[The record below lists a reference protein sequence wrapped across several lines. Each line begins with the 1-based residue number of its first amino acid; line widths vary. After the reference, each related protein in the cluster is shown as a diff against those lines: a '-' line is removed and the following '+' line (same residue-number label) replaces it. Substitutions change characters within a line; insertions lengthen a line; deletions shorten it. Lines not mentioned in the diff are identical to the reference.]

1 MNDAD
6 LDSVVE
12 GVVDAI
18 WSNQG
23 QVCCAGSRLLVQEGI
38 ASHLEQKLRA
48 RMESLRGS
56 HLRLTR
62 CTGNL
67 NIQRSSKYLG
77 GICHAVLAKASDPAM
92 VDDLA
97 RVWSPR

>member
-1 MNDAD
+1 
-6 LDSVVE
+6 
-12 GVVDAI
+12 
-18 WSNQG
+18 
-23 QVCCAGSRLLVQEGI
+23 
-38 ASHLEQKLRA
+38 
-48 RMESLRGS
+48 
-56 HLRLTR
+56 
-62 CTGNL
+62 L